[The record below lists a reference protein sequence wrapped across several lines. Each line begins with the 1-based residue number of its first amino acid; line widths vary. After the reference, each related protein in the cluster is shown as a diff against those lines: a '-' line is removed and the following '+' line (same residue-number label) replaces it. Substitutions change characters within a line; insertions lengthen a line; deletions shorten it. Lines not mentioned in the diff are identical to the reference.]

1 MTKRP
6 LSVNII
12 SVLLIL
18 IGFANLVSYS
28 IVLRNGLAITA
39 TMFYELPRWV
49 NFVIM
54 YAGSL
59 ALLIG
64 GMLAWKG
71 KNIGRLLVVGWC
83 VLAIVIY
90 ADYIIPRILYLFI
103 TVCMLFNKS
112 ANLFFKSSV
121 RTSNDMSGHISRE
134 IWKKVRKQ

>member
-64 GMLAWKG
+64 GMLVWKG

-83 VLAIVIY
+83 VSAIVIY
-90 ADYIIPRILYLFI
+90 ADYVIPRILYLFI

-112 ANLFFKSSV
+112 ANLFFESSV
-121 RTSNDMSGHISRE
+121 RTSND
-134 IWKKVRKQ
+134 RKGEH